1 MKDNGFLNYKKFLYK
16 ILFLTS
22 GIIFLLNFL
31 YFLIDHTKSNI
42 IFFNLNIMLLFFLLT
57 NSTLDVID
65 VYLQKEMNEEDLIKY
80 KEVRKEASMLHL
92 IFLLITV
99 LINLMIYT

>member
-16 ILFLTS
+16 IPFLTS

-65 VYLQKEMNEEDLIKY
+65 IYLQKEMGEEDLKY
-80 KEVRKEASMLHL
+80 KEVKKEASMLHL

>member
-1 MKDNGFLNYKKFLYK
+1 MKNNGFLNYKKFLYK
-16 ILFLTS
+16 IPFLTS

-42 IFFNLNIMLLFFLLT
+42 IFFNLNIILLFFLLA

-65 VYLQKEMNEEDLIKY
+65 IYLQKEMDEKDLIKY